1 MLIKDMRI
9 KAGMTQQEF
18 ADFFEIPIDVVKS
31 WESERR
37 SPTKWAEKLIIEKLS
52 NANNEGNIEI
62 TLKSEI
68 VNVKFQKL
76 FHFGDVVT
84 VPILGYVKS
93 NPGSY
98 DLVFFNPKKEENY
111 FPVCNGLSKTGQK
124 YGIFAKYDGSSPAAF
139 ISEYAYIDK

>member
-31 WESERR
+31 WESGRR

-52 NANNEGNIEI
+52 NADNKGNIEI
-62 TLKSEI
+62 TLKSSI
-68 VNVKFQKL
+68 RNFKND
-76 FHFGDVVT
+76 FHFGDIVT

-93 NPGSY
+93 NYDSY
-98 DLVFFNPKKEENY
+98 ELVFFNPKKKAHY
-111 FPVCNGLSKTGQK
+111 CPISNGLSKTGQK
-124 YGIFAKYDGSSPAAF
+124 YGVFARYDGSSPAAF
-139 ISEYAYIDK
+139 ISDDAYIIKK